1 MQLNVTIDID
11 RIDYDSINRQIKEK
25 IEDMKLEKIFPF
37 EDMFRNY
44 LGQRINTFL
53 DDYIGRRYG
62 EDEATYKTQEMVN
75 NCMREGIKEHIDEFA
90 DKFFEKISNEE
101 LNEMIIS
108 IFPSILS
115 LYLYDKIQM
124 KASESYCSF
133 QDAINS
139 ITNSIINQRLNQ
151 LR

>member
-1 MQLNVTIDID
+1 MQVNVTIDID
-11 RIDYDSINRQIKEK
+11 KIDYDSINRQIKEK

-53 DDYIGRRYG
+53 DDYIGRKYG
-62 EDEATYKTQEMVN
+62 EDEASYKTREMVN
-75 NCMREGIKEHIDEFA
+75 DCMKEGIKEHIDESV
-90 DKFFEKISNEE
+90 DKFFEKIGHDE
-101 LNEMIIS
+101 LNKMIIS

-115 LYLYDKIQM
+115 LYLYNEIRM
-124 KASESYCSF
+124 KASETYVSF
-133 QDAINS
+133 QDSVNS
-139 ITNSIINQRLNQ
+139 ITNSIITQRLNQ